1 MSLTCYDY
9 LKASEKR
16 NGNFPAAIA
25 FGCKTSL
32 TKLMRDIDSL
42 AGYINSIGIG
52 DGDDVTVFLPTVIL
66 LSLLFMRSI
75 R

>member
-32 TKLMRDIDSL
+32 TKLMRDIDSSP
-42 AGYINSIGIG
+42 AIS
-52 DGDDVTVFLPTVIL
+52 T
-66 LSLLFMRSI
+66 LSG
-75 R
+75 